1 MNVKWGARAVAA
13 LLVVLTVTGAFMGY
27 PARVQAAPPAQG
39 ALSFDDANPT
49 TGTLD
54 NTTPQVSYTFQ
65 CLQGMVGSVQV
76 KTSSGDLETAI
87 TVYAADGQPLASGS
101 GVSSDPNV
109 SVAEAF
115 IIPADGQCRVDLS
128 RQGSTS
134 GRYEARLLPGYA
146 NLDRW
151 DTFDGS
157 NGPLGLNWGKPYAS
171 STLETAVVNQ
181 QLQIKVKTENLL
193 GYATPDVNATWSDFY
208 MQADFTIEDSPTY
221 YEYGFVFRANTD
233 ADTFYSLAFS
243 TDGDWSLYYHD
254 PNAAQ
259 EWTAIQE
266 WTVVPVIDG
275 SDLHPH
281 VAVWAHGNT
290 FRAYF
295 NGQLVGDATDA
306 NNSASEGLIGLGAA
320 TKKGQ
325 LETLVVDADNLV
337 VTTPYQ
343 GKTSLPFGGQ
353 GGTPL
358 PPTPAAGLL
367 GILGATRP
375 PEASPTPTQPLLP
388 LPTATPQP
396 QPSGN
401 PPLTSWNSSRPSD
414 VVGELQRQ
422 GVAPAGGSAVLNV
435 PSSYGDTSSASWS
448 YFPLGQGKTYGNFVL
463 SFDAR
468 LVMTGA
474 GSGCG
479 IDFWV
484 NNGST
489 TVLVTEDGSAF
500 LGQFDSNGDPDP
512 NNWFEASNAV
522 KKGEGASNRVTL
534 VAIDGKVTL
543 YVNGQFLTSVGFKPQ
558 TGSVALSM
566 YVNKDDSGATQ
577 ETYCQL
583 NNIWLWEFPG

>member
-1 MNVKWGARAVAA
+1 MMVRWSARAVTA
-13 LLVVLTVTGAFMGY
+13 VVVVVAFVGY
-27 PARVQAAPPAQG
+27 PMQVQAAPPAQG
-39 ALSFDDANPT
+39 VLSFDDPNPT

-54 NTTPQVSYTFQ
+54 NSSPQVSYTFQ
-65 CLQGMVGSVQV
+65 CVKGAVGSVQV
-76 KTSSGDLETAI
+76 ATSSGDLQTDIA
-87 TVYAADGQPLASGS
+87 VYAADGQALATGGLAGS
-101 GVSSDPNV
+101 NPNV

-115 IIPADGQCRVDLS
+115 TIPADGQCKVDLS

-134 GRYEARLLPGYA
+134 GSYAARLLPGYA

-151 DTFDGS
+151 DTFDGT
-157 NGPLGLNWGKPYAS
+157 NGALGLDWGDPYS
-171 STLETAVVNQ
+171 SDTLETSVVNQ

-193 GYATPDVNATWSDFY
+193 GYATPVGDVSWSDFY
-208 MQADFTIEDSPTY
+208 AQADFTIEDTPTY
-221 YEYGFVFRANTD
+221 YEYGFVFRDNVD
-233 ADTFYSLAFS
+233 ADTFYSLSFS

-254 PNAAQ
+254 PKGAQ
-259 EWTAIQE
+259 QWTAIQE

-275 SDLHPH
+275 TDLHPH

-290 FRAYF
+290 FTAYF
-295 NGQLVGDATDA
+295 NGQYVGEATDA

-320 TKKGQ
+320 TEKGQ
-325 LETLVVDADNLV
+325 VGTLVVDADNLV
-337 VTTPYQ
+337 ITTPFQ
-343 GKTSLPFGGQ
+343 GKTSLPFGGPAA
-353 GGTPL
+353 TPQ
-358 PPTPAAGLL
+358 PTGAAGLL
-367 GILGATRP
+367 GILGATKP
-375 PEASPTPTQPLLP
+375 PEVKPTATLPLLP
-388 LPTATPQP
+388 LATATPPP

-414 VVGELQRQ
+414 IVGELQQQ

-435 PSSYGDTSSASWS
+435 PSSYGDTSTAGWS

-479 IDFWV
+479 MDFWV
-484 NNGST
+484 DSGST
-489 TVLVTEDGSAF
+489 TVLVTEDGSTF
-500 LGQFDSNGDPDP
+500 LGQFDADGNPDP
-512 NNWFEASNAV
+512 NNQVQSSDAI
-522 KKGEGASNRVTL
+522 KQGEGASNRATV
-534 VAIDGKVTL
+534 VAVSGKVTL
-543 YVNGQFLTSVGFKPQ
+543 YVNGQFVSSATFKPQ
-558 TGSVALSM
+558 TGSVSLSM